1 MSDPLSRYNA
11 IVKGRMLPHYIRTKE
26 VPVAFTSH
34 ISEDKLWR
42 LHRNVVGGS
51 TSSAYKEKISRIT
64 GSKNLLD
71 LKLELSE
78 RMLKHCRSC
87 EKRCGI
93 DRSKKATGKC
103 AVGPQP
109 HIASHFLHQGEE
121 KPLNPS
127 YTVFFAGC
135 NFNCAFCQNHDISTE
150 AECGRYIPPEVLAR
164 RIEVLTE
171 IGQAGFH
178 VTLVHDWPVMA
189 KNVNWVGGE
198 PTPALHYVLQVLR
211 ETKANI
217 PQIWNSNMYM
227 SLESMELLDGI
238 VDLYLAD
245 FKYGNDSCA
254 ARLSKVDR
262 YLEVVSRNHL
272 IASKQADL
280 IVRHLML
287 PGHLEC
293 CTLPVLDWLAKNTP
307 GAAVNLMDQ
316 YHPAHHALEYP
327 ELRTGVSKES
337 YCEAKKYAIELGLKL
352 I

>member
-11 IVKGRMLPHYIRTKE
+11 IVKGRALPHYLRTKD
-26 VPVAFTSH
+26 VPVTFTSRT
-34 ISEDKLWR
+34 SESELWK
-42 LHRNVVGGS
+42 LHRDVLG
-51 TSSAYKEKISRIT
+51 SSASPKDKEEIT
-64 GSKNLLD
+64 RTKGSKNLLD

-87 EKRCGI
+87 EKRCGA
-93 DRSKKATGKC
+93 DRSKKGTGKC
-103 AVGPQP
+103 GVGPEP
-109 HIASHFLHQGEE
+109 HIASHFLHHGEE

-135 NFNCAFCQNHDISTE
+135 NFDCAFCQNHDISTD
-150 AECGRYIPPEVLAR
+150 AECGRCIPPEVLAR

-178 VTLVHDWPVMA
+178 VSLVHDWPVMA

-198 PTPALHYVLQVLR
+198 PTPALHYVIQVLM

-227 SLESMELLDGI
+227 SIEAMELLDGI

-245 FKYGNDSCA
+245 FKYGNDRCA

-293 CTLPVLDWLAKNTP
+293 CTLPVLDWLAKNIP
-307 GAAVNLMDQ
+307 GVAVNLMDQ

-327 ELRTGVSKES
+327 ELRTGVSAES
-337 YCEAKKYAIELGLKL
+337 FCAAKKHALELGLRL

>member
-11 IVKGRMLPHYIRTKE
+11 IVKGRALPHYLRTKD
-26 VPVAFTSH
+26 VPVTFISRA
-34 ISEDKLWR
+34 SEDELWK
-42 LHRNVVGGS
+42 LHRDVLGS
-51 TSSAYKEKISRIT
+51 SVSPKNQEEIT
-64 GSKNLLD
+64 RTKGSKNLLD
-71 LKLELSE
+71 LKLQLSE
-78 RMLKHCRSC
+78 RMLKRCRSC
-87 EKRCGI
+87 EKRCGT
-93 DRSKKATGKC
+93 DRSKKGTGKC
-103 AVGPQP
+103 GVGPEP
-109 HIASHFLHQGEE
+109 HIASHFLHHGEE

-135 NFNCAFCQNHDISTE
+135 NFDCAFCQNHDISTD
-150 AECGRYIPPEVLAR
+150 AECGRYIPPDVLAR

-178 VTLVHDWPVMA
+178 VALVHDWPVMA

-198 PTPALHYVLQVLR
+198 PTPALHYVIQVLR

-227 SLESMELLDGI
+227 SVETMELLDGI
-238 VDLYLAD
+238 VDLYIAD
-245 FKYGNDSCA
+245 FKYGNDRCA

-293 CTLPVLDWLAKNTP
+293 CTLPVLDWLARNTP

-316 YHPAHHALEYP
+316 YRPLHLAHKFP
-327 ELRTGVSKES
+327 ELMRQIDACDYHK
-337 YCEAKKYAIELGLKL
+337 AMRYAQKLGIDLL
-352 I
+352 

>member
-11 IVKGRMLPHYIRTKE
+11 IVKGRERPLYLRAKEIPADFLPRT
-26 VPVAFTSH
+26 
-34 ISEDKLWR
+34 SEDKLWR
-42 LHRNVVGGS
+42 LHRSIDERSALSNRQRTV
-51 TSSAYKEKISRIT
+51 SSSHGKS
-64 GSKNLLD
+64 LLD
-71 LKLELSE
+71 LKLELSA
-78 RMLKHCRSC
+78 RMLKHCHLC
-87 EKRCGI
+87 EKQCGS
-93 DRSKKATGKC
+93 DRSGGVKGKC
-103 AVGPQP
+103 GVGPEP
-109 HIASHFLHQGEE
+109 RIASHFLHHGEE

-127 YTVFFAGC
+127 YTVFFSGC
-135 NFNCAFCQNHDISTE
+135 NFDCAFCQNHDISTD
-150 AECGRYIPPEVLAR
+150 ADRGRFIPPEVIAR

-189 KNVNWVGGE
+189 RNVNWVGGE
-198 PTPALHYVLQVLR
+198 PTPALNYVFQVLR
-211 ETKANI
+211 EMKANI

-227 SLESMELLDGI
+227 SKETMELLDGVI
-238 VDLYLAD
+238 DLYLSD
-245 FKYGNDSCA
+245 FKYGNDGCA

-272 IASKQADL
+272 LASKQADL

-307 GAAVNLMDQ
+307 EAAVNIMGQ
-316 YHPAHHALEYP
+316 YHPAYHALEHP
-327 ELRTGVSKES
+327 ELRKGVSEES
-337 YCEAKKYAIELGLKL
+337 LCAARKHALELGLKL